1 MTSAP
6 FVSALRSIA
15 SSTRLAWLFGFA
27 LALVICLPA
36 TLSAGAADVVAATQ
50 PKIVKIYGAGG
61 IRGLEAYQSGLL
73 ISGEGHVLT
82 VWSYVLDT
90 EEIIVTLY
98 DGRRHKA
105 ELLGSD
111 PRLELA
117 VLKIDAADLEH
128 FDLDQSAEASE
139 GTRVLAFSN
148 LFGVATGDEAA
159 SVQKGVVSARTN
171 LAARRGAFE
180 TPYRG
185 SVYVLDAMTN
195 NPGAAGGALVN
206 YDGRLLGVL
215 GKELRNALNNT
226 WLNYALPVDELRESV
241 AAMQSGKFIARNEE
255 DQKPEQSLQLSSL
268 GIVLVPDVL
277 SRTPPFIDEVRR
289 GSPAQRAGLKS
300 DDLLVFVNGRIVPS
314 CKALVEELEF
324 VEPDAR
330 VQITVVRGQE
340 LVEVELTAAA
350 AGAKP

>member
-1 MTSAP
+1 MALLLLAAWVSNAP
-6 FVSALRSIA
+6 AVLWANTA
-15 SSTRLAWLFGFA
+15 E
-27 LALVICLPA
+27 
-36 TLSAGAADVVAATQ
+36 VVTATQ

-90 EEIIVTLY
+90 DEIVVTLS
-98 DGRRHKA
+98 DGRRHTA

-117 VLKIDAADLEH
+117 VLKIDAMDLEH
-128 FDLDQSAEASE
+128 FDLQQSVEASE

-148 LFGVATGDEAA
+148 LFNVATGDEAA

-185 SVYVLDAMTN
+185 TVYVLDAMTN

-206 YDGRLLGVL
+206 YRGELLGVL
-215 GKELRNALNNT
+215 GKELRNSLNNT
-226 WLNYALPVDELRESV
+226 WLNYALPVDEVRESV
-241 AAMQSGKFIARNEE
+241 AVMQSGKFIARSEE
-255 DQKPEQSLQLSSL
+255 QSGKPEQSLQLKTL

-289 GSPAQRAGLKS
+289 GSPADRAGLKS
-300 DDLLVFVNGRIVPS
+300 DDLVVFVNGRIVPS
-314 CKALVEELEF
+314 CKALSEELEF
-324 VEPDAR
+324 IEADAR
-330 VQITVVRGQE
+330 VQVTVVRGQE
-340 LVEVELTAAA
+340 LVEVELTAGD
-350 AGAKP
+350 GAKP